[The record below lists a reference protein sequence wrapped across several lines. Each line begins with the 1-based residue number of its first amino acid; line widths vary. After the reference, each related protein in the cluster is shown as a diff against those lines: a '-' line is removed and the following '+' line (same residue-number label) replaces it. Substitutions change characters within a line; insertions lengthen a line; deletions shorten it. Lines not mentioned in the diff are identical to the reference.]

1 MDNGTIRPLSLAK
14 KKVAVAKQVAITAT
28 MTRRERCHAKKE
40 NRREQLGF
48 QEKESTK
55 TLSSPKKIQSRVFFL
70 PPSISSCR
78 QTHWAIRP
86 QENLATF
93 GYRSQ
98 RKAEIFNNLV
108 IFWRPIFLNIQK
120 LYFHP
125 KCCVQAISILLVENA
140 IIYYYIILYYII
152 LYNLGSMLFHTSFK
166 DEMSS
171 IF

>member
-1 MDNGTIRPLSLAK
+1 MALWTTARSALSFSLAK
-14 KKVAVAKQVAITAT
+14 KKVIVAKQVAITAT

-78 QTHWAIRP
+78 QTTHWAIHP

-93 GYRSQ
+93 GYILATYFL
-98 RKAEIFNNLV
+98 KYPKIIFSSKVLCTTHIYIV
-108 IFWRPIFLNIQK
+108 GG
-120 LYFHP
+120 
-125 KCCVQAISILLVENA
+125 NA
-140 IIYYYIILYYII
+140 IIYYYIILYNI
-152 LYNLGSMLFHTSFK
+152 T
-166 DEMSS
+166 
-171 IF
+171 

>member
-1 MDNGTIRPLSLAK
+1 MALWTTARSALSLSLAK
-14 KKVAVAKQVAITAT
+14 KKVIVAKQVAITAT
-28 MTRRERCHAKKE
+28 MKRRERCHAKKE

-70 PPSISSCR
+70 PSSISSL
-78 QTHWAIRP
+78 HWANHP

-98 RKAEIFNNLV
+98 RKAENFNNPV
-108 IFWRPIFLNIQK
+108 IFWRPIFLNIQI

-125 KCCVQAISILLVENA
+125 KCCVQAIYILLVENA
-140 IIYYYIILYYII
+140 IIYYYIILYYITWAPCYST
-152 LYNLGSMLFHTSFK
+152 LALSMK
-166 DEMSS
+166 
-171 IF
+171 